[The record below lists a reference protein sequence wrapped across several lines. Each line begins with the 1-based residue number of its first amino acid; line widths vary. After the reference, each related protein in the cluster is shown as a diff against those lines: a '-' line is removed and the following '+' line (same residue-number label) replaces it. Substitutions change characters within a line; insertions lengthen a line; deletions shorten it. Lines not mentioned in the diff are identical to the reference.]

1 MERYNQEWHPI
12 HWNKIVKI
20 WGNKDFEGRTEGHFR
35 TSLRCIQRY
44 PMYQQVSKC
53 INIKVSYVSIGILCI
68 NRYPNL
74 DADYRLGQ
82 WYKFMIYQHTNSIE
96 TNGDRGDYQ
105 RMRVDGEGKGSS
117 IKPWAHLHLKRV
129 KMRKKL

>member
-1 MERYNQEWHPI
+1 
-12 HWNKIVKI
+12 
-20 WGNKDFEGRTEGHFR
+20 
-35 TSLRCIQRY
+35 
-44 PMYQQVSKC
+44 
-53 INIKVSYVSIGILCI
+53 
-68 NRYPNL
+68 
-74 DADYRLGQ
+74 
-82 WYKFMIYQHTNSIE
+82 MIYQHTNSIE